1 MKTESSEPL
10 QLRIVVDEL
19 EKIKDAFAD
28 PRRTEIIA
36 RAEEISVEDLIQEEE
51 VVITV
56 SHTGYIK
63 RTALSTYRSQRRGGK
78 GRIGMTTREEDVVQ
92 HLFLASTHD
101 YILVFLSSGRM
112 HWLKVHEIP
121 DVSSAGRGKAVV
133 NLIRI
138 TPDDKVA
145 AMVAVRD
152 FPQDRYVALAS
163 RRGFV
168 KKTPLSAFGR
178 PSKAGILAVSLDEGD
193 GVLAA
198 GISDGECEIF
208 MGTAAGKSIR
218 FRESDVRPM
227 GRNAR
232 GVIGIR
238 MAPSD
243 QLVEMEVLAGRP
255 DILSVTSKGYGKRT
269 GVEEYRLQG
278 RGGSGIINMRTT
290 ARNGRVVVT
299 TGVSDE
305 DQILLITAQGKIIRM
320 DASGISRIGRAT
332 QGVRLIQL
340 EEGDAVVS
348 GMRTAEREE
357 EGKSAP
363 VATAPDED
371 EEPPRPEELAADDE
385 GN

>member
-1 MKTESSEPL
+1 M
-10 QLRIVVDEL
+10 
-19 EKIKDAFAD
+19 
-28 PRRTEIIA
+28 
-36 RAEEISVEDLIQEEE
+36 
-51 VVITV
+51 
-56 SHTGYIK
+56 
-63 RTALSTYRSQRRGGK
+63 
-78 GRIGMTTREEDVVQ
+78 
-92 HLFLASTHD
+92 
-101 YILVFLSSGRM
+101 
-112 HWLKVHEIP
+112 
-121 DVSSAGRGKAVV
+121 
-133 NLIRI
+133 
-138 TPDDKVA
+138 
-145 AMVAVRD
+145 
-152 FPQDRYVALAS
+152 
-163 RRGFV
+163 
-168 KKTPLSAFGR
+168 
-178 PSKAGILAVSLDEGD
+178 
-193 GVLAA
+193 LAA

-243 QLVEMEVLAGRP
+243 QLVEMEVLSGRP